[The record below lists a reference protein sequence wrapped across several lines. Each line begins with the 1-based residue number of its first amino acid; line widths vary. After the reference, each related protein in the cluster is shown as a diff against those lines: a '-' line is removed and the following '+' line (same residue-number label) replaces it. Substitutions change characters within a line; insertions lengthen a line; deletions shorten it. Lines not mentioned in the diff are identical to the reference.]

1 MPIEFDKKTIK
12 KMGRKSALQRV
23 QDIGLEGKLAREIE
37 KRIVKITKKPR
48 KPPEKL
54 KTKLL
59 KARVTETEML
69 KAQVYA
75 DKKGITV
82 SQLIRDY
89 LRRLPAI
96 DE

>member
-1 MPIEFDKKTIK
+1 MAIVFDKKTIK
-12 KMGRKSALQRV
+12 KMGRKAALQRLRE
-23 QDIGLEGKLAREIE
+23 IGLEGKHARKI
-37 KRIVKITKKPR
+37 KQDIVKITKQPR

-69 KAQVYA
+69 KAQLYA